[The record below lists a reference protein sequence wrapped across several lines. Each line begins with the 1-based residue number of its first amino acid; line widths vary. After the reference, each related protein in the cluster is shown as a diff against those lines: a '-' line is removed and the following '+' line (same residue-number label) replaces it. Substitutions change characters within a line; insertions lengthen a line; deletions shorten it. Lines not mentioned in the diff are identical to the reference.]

1 MRKLMIGT
9 TVLAMALVACGGGG
23 QTNGGEAQQDAGSG
37 TVTVQ
42 AEEYAFAGVP
52 ETVAAGEVA
61 FELENVGEEQH
72 EFQLAR
78 LKTDI
83 TVEEALELSD
93 DELGQHIEQLG
104 GTFAEP
110 GASASFETTLEP
122 GRYAYVC
129 FLPSPDGTPH
139 AALGMHGELTVS

>member
-1 MRKLMIGT
+1 
-9 TVLAMALVACGGGG
+9 VACGGGG
-23 QTNGGEAQQDAGSG
+23 QTNRGGDQQDAGSG

-42 AEEYAFAGVP
+42 AEEYAFTGVP
-52 ETVAAGEVA
+52 ETLAAGEVT
-61 FELENVGEEQH
+61 FDLENVGEEQN

-93 DELGQHIEQLG
+93 DELGQHIEQVG
-104 GTFAEP
+104 GTLAEP
-110 GASASFETTLEP
+110 GALATFETTLQA